1 MYVVLLARSW
11 SPLPVAFAPADEG
24 LLTVPGP
31 NGLLNKVV
39 GPNGLLDDVVM
50 TFPCFERWVGGCRKS
65 GGMCCAFPTLSYFGT
80 PTSVLYFAE
89 AARARSVTFE
99 SNGGSNLTD

>member
-39 GPNGLLDDVVM
+39 GPNDLLKDVVV

-65 GGMCCAFPTLSYFGT
+65 GGD
-80 PTSVLYFAE
+80 VLCIPDLELFWHAYQCTIFRRG
-89 AARARSVTFE
+89 RACKVGNVRE
-99 SNGGSNLTD
+99 

>member
-11 SPLPVAFAPADEG
+11 SLLPVAFAPADEG

-39 GPNGLLDDVVM
+39 GPNDLLKDVVM
-50 TFPCFERWVGGCRKS
+50 TFPCFERWVGGCLKAV
-65 GGMCCAFPTLSYFGT
+65 GMCLHFQPSELFW
-80 PTSVLYFAE
+80 
-89 AARARSVTFE
+89 RAYQCTIFRSGFQ
-99 SNGGSNLTD
+99 GR

>member
-24 LLTVPGP
+24 LLTVTVPGP

-39 GPNGLLDDVVM
+39 GPDGLLDDVVV

-65 GGMCCAFPTLSYFGT
+65 GGNVCAFPTFELFWHAYQCTIFRRG
-80 PTSVLYFAE
+80 
-89 AARARSVTFE
+89 RACEVGNVRE
-99 SNGGSNLTD
+99 